1 MSISLTG
8 FSDLADRYELVKI
21 GGSDY
26 HGRSGQDEP
35 DLGSVAIPVLDVYQ
49 FLMKAQPPWRVAMQD
64 MLSAMAEEPSDID
77 LQKINRFG
85 KFKAIKDYAGLC
97 SGKHAYGSCQEAS
110 FLGNQEQEEDPELD
124 AIRVKLSGTDLC
136 NRKKCLG

>member
-1 MSISLTG
+1 MSISSTG

-26 HGRSGQDEP
+26 HGRSGRDEP

-49 FLMKAQPPWRVAMQD
+49 FLLKAQPPWRVAMQD
-64 MLSAMAEEPSDID
+64 MLSAMAEESSDMD

-85 KFKAIKDYAGLC
+85 KFNVIKDFAGLC
-97 SGKHAYGSCQEAS
+97 SGKNAYDSSQAS
-110 FLGNQEQEEDPELD
+110 FIGNQEQQEDPELD

-136 NRKKCLG
+136 NRKKCL